1 MSLLLSKADR
11 EKIIKALNTDIGLE
25 IGAII
30 QYLHHHFTAEGLE
43 SPEIIGEF
51 EDISK
56 EEMKHMQIL
65 SERVNYLSG
74 IPATKM
80 APIKIGGNLKKM
92 IQDDLNG
99 EYTAIK
105 TYKGHIKLCTDIG
118 DTTTRLMLEQ
128 ILTDEERH
136 ADKWETTLAKR
147 PK

>member
-56 EEMKHMQIL
+56 EEMKHMQTL
-65 SERVNYLSG
+65 SERVNYLGG

-105 TYKGHIKLCTDIG
+105 TYKGHIKLCADIG